1 MCAPRPKMIQNGP
14 KTDANVCVDYAIQAD
29 TQICRARSARYVLE
43 QSLVLAHTEFR
54 YVMLLHTLPRSDYV
68 HSMTFAA
75 SSLGL
80 FGLTFLLKN
89 VIGATNLKH
98 TLHAKHQCMSVDHL
112 SCHLGTWTVTW
123 EPGKNKRICE
133 TIAIATQ
140 CPVLLPLLTPGATH
154 PDSNPFTS
162 LGPPPHPTT
171 SKPTA
176 PDKPKRKLPTSP
188 KPPWSRHGGGLG
200 ACALRYPGSL

>member
-1 MCAPRPKMIQNGP
+1 MSENGPPSGSQGLPKSISRSIEIIPESTLVCNALFQGVQVCAPRPKMIQNGP

-80 FGLTFLLKN
+80 FGLTFLLKI
-89 VIGATNLKH
+89 VIGQKSQTYIACKAS
-98 TLHAKHQCMSVDHL
+98 LHVSR
-112 SCHLGTWTVTW
+112 S
-123 EPGKNKRICE
+123 
-133 TIAIATQ
+133 
-140 CPVLLPLLTPGATH
+140 PLV
-154 PDSNPFTS
+154 S
-162 LGPPPHPTT
+162 
-171 SKPTA
+171 
-176 PDKPKRKLPTSP
+176 
-188 KPPWSRHGGGLG
+188 
-200 ACALRYPGSL
+200 PGSLDILDRAEARWRSRRVRP

>member
-1 MCAPRPKMIQNGP
+1 MIQNGP

-29 TQICRARSARYVLE
+29 NQICRARSARYFLE

-54 YVMLLHTLPRSDYV
+54 YAMLLHTLPRSDYV

-80 FGLTFLLKN
+80 FGLTFLLKI
-89 VIGATNLKH
+89 VIGTTNLKH

-162 LGPPPHPTT
+162 LGPPPHPTK
-171 SKPTA
+171 SNQFWC
-176 PDKPKRKLPTSP
+176 R
-188 KPPWSRHGGGLG
+188 
-200 ACALRYPGSL
+200 

>member
-1 MCAPRPKMIQNGP
+1 MCAPRPEMIQNGP
-14 KTDANVCVDYAIQAD
+14 KTDANVCVDYAIQTD

-80 FGLTFLLKN
+80 FGLTFLLKI

-98 TLHAKHQCMSVDHL
+98 TLHAKHHCMSVDHL
-112 SCHLGTWTVTW
+112 SGHLGT
-123 EPGKNKRICE
+123 
-133 TIAIATQ
+133 
-140 CPVLLPLLTPGATH
+140 
-154 PDSNPFTS
+154 
-162 LGPPPHPTT
+162 
-171 SKPTA
+171 
-176 PDKPKRKLPTSP
+176 
-188 KPPWSRHGGGLG
+188 
-200 ACALRYPGSL
+200 

>member
-1 MCAPRPKMIQNGP
+1 MAASGCARSENGAPRGSQGLPKSTSKSIEITPESTLVCNALFQGVQVCAPHPKMIQNGP

-80 FGLTFLLKN
+80 FGLTFLLKI
-89 VIGATNLKH
+89 VIGQKSQTYIACKASLHVSRSPLMSPGNLD
-98 TLHAKHQCMSVDHL
+98 S
-112 SCHLGTWTVTW
+112 HLGTW
-123 EPGKNKRICE
+123 KK
-133 TIAIATQ
+133 
-140 CPVLLPLLTPGATH
+140 
-154 PDSNPFTS
+154 
-162 LGPPPHPTT
+162 
-171 SKPTA
+171 
-176 PDKPKRKLPTSP
+176 
-188 KPPWSRHGGGLG
+188 
-200 ACALRYPGSL
+200 